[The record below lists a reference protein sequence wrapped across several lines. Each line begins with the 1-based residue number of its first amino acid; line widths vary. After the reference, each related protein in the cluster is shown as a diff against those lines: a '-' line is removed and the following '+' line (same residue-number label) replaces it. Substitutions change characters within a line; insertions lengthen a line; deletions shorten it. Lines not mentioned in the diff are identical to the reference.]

1 MARTEGKTLV
11 TMEIST
17 VLLGNLDTIVL
28 NKGLNRSEVIRGLID
43 DYIDKNR
50 EVYLKWTAWYAIWMW
65 N

>member
-50 EVYLKWTAWYAIWMW
+50 EVYLK
-65 N
+65 

>member
-11 TMEIST
+11 TLEIST

-28 NKGLNRSEVIRGLID
+28 NKGLNRSEVIRNLID

-50 EVYLKWTAWYAIWMW
+50 EVYLK
-65 N
+65 